1 MRSRDVRGEEVE
13 PGFGLLRVQR
23 NGTFPGMK
31 RTAMKAAVTGLA
43 LVAAFAPRSA
53 RAQAKRAGTPEEH
66 LPPQITHLTGFG
78 ERAVWSPD
86 GKRIAFMSKS
96 FGDAFEVDLATR
108 MTRLLTGH
116 FRHAGFLRV
125 HYLPNGDY
133 FLIGA
138 REFKDIRTTRDRDQE
153 MWVMKAG
160 ARTPPVALGHKIS
173 EGVAISRKRMRI
185 AWANT
190 RGQYPDSLAE
200 GESVLYMADVVYDSA
215 GTPKLANVKELL
227 RARRPACT
235 LEAQDFRRDD
245 AELVYVC
252 YRAGDKADVFGLDL
266 ATGTST
272 TYRKVEGE
280 YNEVEGVSPDGAWAL
295 VESSRDQGADRQDS
309 RHIDL
314 WKLALVPNSTSFVR
328 MTRWG
333 DWEGYKASNP
343 TVSPDG
349 KWFAFQ
355 SARSTDPAGVGYG
368 IFLYR
373 LK

>member
-1 MRSRDVRGEEVE
+1 MRHRT
-13 PGFGLLRVQR
+13 LRR
-23 NGTFPGMK
+23 AG
-31 RTAMKAAVTGLA
+31 AC
-43 LVAAFAPRSA
+43 LVALAGVAHAQTFRQGAPE
-53 RAQAKRAGTPEEH
+53 QH
-66 LPPQITHLTGFG
+66 LPPQITQLTGFG

-96 FGDAFEVDLATR
+96 FGDAFEIDLQTR
-108 MTRLLTGH
+108 LTKLLTGH

-133 FLIGA
+133 LLIGA
-138 REFKDIRTTRDRDQE
+138 RDFKDIRTTRDRDE
-153 MWVMKAG
+153 EFWIMKAG
-160 ARTPPVALGHKIS
+160 GRTAPVALGQKVS
-173 EGVAISRKRMRI
+173 EGVAISRRQMRI

-190 RGQYPDSLAE
+190 HGQYPDSLAE
-200 GESVLYMADVVYDSA
+200 GESVIHMADVVYDSA
-215 GTPKLANVKELL
+215 GAPRLANLRELL
-227 RARRPACT
+227 RAKRPDCT
-235 LEAQDFRRDD
+235 LEAQDFRHDD
-245 AELVYVC
+245 TELVYVC
-252 YRAGDKADVFGLDL
+252 YREHDKADVMGLDI
-266 ATGTST
+266 ASGKIT
-272 TYRKVEGE
+272 TYRKLPGE

-314 WKLALVPNSTSFVR
+314 WKLTLVPNSSAFVR

-333 DWEGYKASNP
+333 DWDGYKASNP

-373 LK
+373 LR

>member
-1 MRSRDVRGEEVE
+1 
-13 PGFGLLRVQR
+13 
-23 NGTFPGMK
+23 MK
-31 RTAMKAAVTGLA
+31 QTAA
-43 LVAAFAPRSA
+43 LAAFAALAILAAGATRGA
-53 RAQAKRAGTPEEH
+53 GAQSPRAGSPEDH
-66 LPPQITHLTGFG
+66 LPPQITRLTGFG

-86 GKRIAFMSKS
+86 GNRIAFMSKS
-96 FGDAFEVDLATR
+96 FGDAFEIDRTTR

-125 HYLPNGDY
+125 HYLPDGTY
-133 FLIGA
+133 LLIGA
-138 REFKDIRTTRDRDQE
+138 RDFKDIRTTREHDEELWAMAAD
-153 MWVMKAG
+153 VKS
-160 ARTPPVALGHKIS
+160 PPVPLGRKIS
-173 EGVAISRKRMRI
+173 EGIAVSRKRMRI
-185 AWANT
+185 AWSNT
-190 RGQYPDSLAE
+190 HGQYPDSIPE
-200 GESVLYMADVVYDSA
+200 GESRLYVADVVEDPA
-215 GTPKLANVKELL
+215 GAPRLANVHEVL
-227 RARRPACT
+227 RARRPECT

-266 ATGTST
+266 ASGKST
-272 TYRKVEGE
+272 TYRKVESE

-295 VESSRDQGADRQDS
+295 VESSRDQGPDRQDS

-314 WKLALVPNSTSFVR
+314 WKLTLVPNSTEFVR

-333 DWEGYKASNP
+333 DYDGYKASNP

-355 SARSTDPAGVGYG
+355 SARSVDPAGVGYG

-373 LK
+373 LRD

>member
-1 MRSRDVRGEEVE
+1 MRPATWWIAGACIFAS
-13 PGFGLLRVQR
+13 
-23 NGTFPGMK
+23 
-31 RTAMKAAVTGLA
+31 TGA
-43 LVAAFAPRSA
+43 
-53 RAQAKRAGTPEEH
+53 AQAQTFRQGTPEQH
-66 LPPQITHLTGFG
+66 LPPQITQLTGFG

-96 FGDAFEVDLATR
+96 FGDAFEVDLSTR
-108 MTRLLTGH
+108 LTRLLTGH

-133 FLIGA
+133 LLIGA
-138 REFKDIRTTRDRDQE
+138 RDFKDIRTTRDRDE
-153 MWVMKAG
+153 EFWIMKSD
-160 ARTPPVALGHKIS
+160 ARSAPVPLGQKVS

-190 RGQYPDSLAE
+190 HGQYPDSLAE
-200 GESVLYMADVVYDSA
+200 GESVIHMADVVYDSA
-215 GTPKLANVKELL
+215 GAPRLTNVRELL
-227 RARRPACT
+227 RAKRPECT
-235 LEAQDFRRDD
+235 LEAQDFRKDD
-245 AELVYVC
+245 TELVYVC
-252 YRAGDKADVFGLDL
+252 YRERDKADVMGLDL
-266 ATGTST
+266 ASGKIT
-272 TYRKVEGE
+272 TYRKFAGE
-280 YNEVEGVSPDGAWAL
+280 YNEVEGASPDGAWAL

-314 WKLALVPNSTSFVR
+314 WKLTLVPNSAEFVR

-333 DWEGYKASNP
+333 DWDGYKASNP

>member
-1 MRSRDVRGEEVE
+1 MNQTAYVR
-13 PGFGLLRVQR
+13 
-23 NGTFPGMK
+23 
-31 RTAMKAAVTGLA
+31 AH
-43 LVAAFAPRSA
+43 VAAAALLAIATQSA
-53 RAQAKRAGTPEEH
+53 GAQAKRTGTPEEH

-96 FGDAFEVDLATR
+96 FGDAFEIDLASKL
-108 MTRLLTGH
+108 TRLLTGH

-215 GTPKLANVKELL
+215 GTPKLADVKELL

-245 AELVYVC
+245 QELVYVC
-252 YRAGDKADVFGLDL
+252 YREGDKADVFGLDL
-266 ATGTST
+266 ASGQSR
-272 TYRKVEGE
+272 TYRKIEGE

-295 VESSRDQGADRQDS
+295 VESSREQGGPERQTS
-309 RHIDL
+309 RFIDL
-314 WKLALVPNSTSFVR
+314 WKLTLVPNGGAFVR

-333 DWEGYKASNP
+333 DYEGYKASNP

-349 KWFAFQ
+349 RWFAFQ
-355 SARSTDPAGVGYG
+355 SARNNDPAGVGYG

-373 LK
+373 LDGR

>member
-1 MRSRDVRGEEVE
+1 MPIRAILISALAFCVSATRAEAQPRY
-13 PGFGLLRVQR
+13 
-23 NGTFPGMK
+23 T
-31 RTAMKAAVTGLA
+31 TG
-43 LVAAFAPRSA
+43 S
-53 RAQAKRAGTPEEH
+53 PEEH
-66 LPPQITHLTGFG
+66 LPAQITQLTGFG

-96 FGDAFEVDLATR
+96 FGDAFEIDLGTKL
-108 MTRLLTGH
+108 TRLLTGH

-138 REFKDIRTTRDRDQE
+138 RDFKDIGTTRGRDQE

-160 ARTPPVALGHKIS
+160 ARSAPVALGHRIS
-173 EGVAISRKRMRI
+173 EGVAISRKSMRI

-190 RGQYPDSLAE
+190 RGQYPDLLPQ
-200 GESVLYMADVVYDSA
+200 GESVIYMADVVYVD
-215 GTPKLANVKELL
+215 GVPQLANKKEIL
-227 RARRPACT
+227 RARTPDCS

-252 YRAGDKADVFGLDL
+252 YRQGTAGGGDRADVFGLDI
-266 ATGTST
+266 ATGAIT
-272 TYRKVEGE
+272 TYRKVMEE
-280 YNEVEGVSPDGAWAL
+280 YNEVEGVSPNGEWAL
-295 VESSRDQGADRQDS
+295 VESSREQGATRQDS

-314 WKLALVPNSTSFVR
+314 WKLRLVPNSTDFVR

-333 DWEGYKASNP
+333 DYDGFKASNP

-355 SARSTDPAGVGYG
+355 SARSTDAAGVGYG

-373 LK
+373 LDDR

>member
-1 MRSRDVRGEEVE
+1 
-13 PGFGLLRVQR
+13 
-23 NGTFPGMK
+23 MK
-31 RTAMKAAVTGLA
+31 RTAMNSTVTALA
-43 LVAAFAPRSA
+43 LFAFLAPHEA
-53 RAQAKRAGTPEEH
+53 RAQAKRAGTPEDH
-66 LPPQITHLTGFG
+66 LPPQITRLTGFG

-96 FGDAFEVDLATR
+96 FGDAFEIDLTTR
-108 MTRLLTGH
+108 LTRLLTGH

-138 REFKDIRTTRDRDQE
+138 RDFKDIRTTRDRDQE
-153 MWVMKAG
+153 MWIMKAG

-173 EGVAISRKRMRI
+173 EGVAVSRKRMRI

-252 YRAGDKADVFGLDL
+252 YREGDKADVFGLDL
-266 ATGTST
+266 ATGTSV

-333 DWEGYKASNP
+333 DWDGYKASNP